1 MNKEQ
6 AENGFQVGLRELVE
20 NVTKELSLEAPDPYA
35 GAGQQTVLEHTTRI
49 YFFDRFLELLGWSL
63 GIHGDVVEEARIKAE
78 TTTFMDYVGV
88 NQTTRVPALLVEA
101 KAWGKPFIVPRDGAG
116 FEGSKRQLI
125 TAAIQHINEGGEKE
139 KSPVIGIW
147 HDDLLQV
154 RQYVRDFREQ
164 HEHNL
169 PRAVL
174 SSGQWMIVFT
184 DPITT
189 FFNGEV
195 NDEQFE
201 VFRLES
207 YVEDARRLF
216 ALLNQRTLAGIIPFS
231 LRPSQLLDYVAADK
245 ISAVFHGVHIKYEE
259 SGSALFTPRPRI
271 LIYPALIFQRNDN
284 IYLTIIDRE
293 WPIVMGMR
301 AIDDTDEKSLAPHL
315 IKVEEEAKE
324 LLEICSNE
332 VGMPLVPFQL
342 FDFPGF
348 HQSVEGTNKETSRKQ
363 VVRPLGKVGDEWLL
377 VTGVQTHYLMETPTV
392 NQCKFHSWTNCQN
405 INREIGAVAISTA
418 CTRPPRSFF
427 TDSQIYHCAHQTIQ
441 DRRHSRCYIAA
452 LDART
457 CCRACIYQNLCWS
470 SDELNMLPCG
480 H

>member
-1 MNKEQ
+1 MNREQ
-6 AENGFQVGLRELVE
+6 AENRFQVGLGDLIEDITQE
-20 NVTKELSLEAPDPYA
+20 FSPEAPDPYA

-49 YFFDRFLELLGWSL
+49 YFFDRFLELLGWNL
-63 GIHGDVVEEARIKAE
+63 GIRGNVVEEARIKAE

-88 NQTTRVPALLVEA
+88 NQTTRAPALLVEA
-101 KAWGKPFIVPRDGAG
+101 KAWGKPFIAPRNHVR
-116 FEGSKRQLI
+116 FEDSRRQLI
-125 TAAIQHINEGGEKE
+125 VATIQHINDGGEKG
-139 KSPVIGIW
+139 KSPAISIW
-147 HDDLLQV
+147 HDYLLQV

-164 HEHNL
+164 HEHDL
-169 PRAVL
+169 PCAVL

-189 FFNGEV
+189 FFSGEV

-201 VFRLES
+201 IFRLEK

-216 ALLNQRTLAGIIPFS
+216 ALLNQETLAGIIPFS

-271 LIYPALIFQRNDN
+271 LIYPALIFQRDDN
-284 IYLTIIDRE
+284 IFLTIIGCGS
-293 WPIVMGMR
+293 PIVMGMK
-301 AIDDTDEKSLAPHL
+301 AIDGTDEKSLAPHL
-315 IKVEEEAKE
+315 MKVEEEAKE
-324 LLEICSNE
+324 LLEVCSNE

-348 HQSVEGTNKETSRKQ
+348 PQSIESANKETSRKR
-363 VVRPLGKVGDEWLL
+363 VVMPLRKAGDEWLL
-377 VTGVQTHYLMETPTV
+377 VTGIQTHYLMETPTV
-392 NQCKFHSWTNCQN
+392 NQCRFHSWTNCQN
-405 INREIGAVAISTA
+405 VSREIGVTAISTA

-427 TDSQIYHCAHQTIQ
+427 TDSQIYHCAHQTVQ

-457 CCRACIYQNLCWS
+457 CCRACIYQDLCWS
-470 SDELNMLPCG
+470 FDELNMLPCG